1 VAHALTPHFRE
12 SYLDP
17 TLLTHHTAMLEALVL
32 ATETLIV
39 TNRAKDLG
47 TK

>member
-1 VAHALTPHFRE
+1 VAHALTPNLGE
-12 SYLDP
+12 GYLDP
-17 TLLTHHTAMLEALVL
+17 TLLTHYAAMLETFIFA
-32 ATETLIV
+32 AETLIV